1 MSPDVHIIRK
11 LGYKGKQVQVNSHK
25 VRLPC
30 DAFTVP
36 GALFAAARH
45 ARCGFSR
52 CFLCERKHV
61 FKRSGTHHHGEATCV
76 LQIRSCSE
84 SMQKA
89 SLQSLETL
97 LANACPRD
105 MELKLLPNIAACCS
119 AGSLCFGAC
128 QSRMLP
134 VSRGSPQGKLKCL
147 GHDVDLA
154 SWETFLKFVDWL
166 PRPDNFQLAGSGGV
180 ACSLVGPGGRSSS
193 LPHPLSRSST
203 QADPLPATC
212 LD

>member
-1 MSPDVHIIRK
+1 MQEEARIQTERHASPWRGNLCSADPVLLRV
-11 LGYKGKQVQVNSHK
+11 YAES
-25 VRLPC
+25 
-30 DAFTVP
+30 
-36 GALFAAARH
+36 FAA
-45 ARCGFSR
+45 
-52 CFLCERKHV
+52 
-61 FKRSGTHHHGEATCV
+61 
-76 LQIRSCSE
+76 
-84 SMQKA
+84 
-89 SLQSLETL
+89 
-97 LANACPRD
+97 
-105 MELKLLPNIAACCS
+105 
-119 AGSLCFGAC
+119 
-128 QSRMLP
+128 
-134 VSRGSPQGKLKCL
+134 QGKLKCL